1 MKFKQWME
9 NDAAKIAAKEI
20 IVNLLKSDE
29 DKSESEDNIMST
41 NTRDLSSEMQDKLLN
56 LGITQEIENAK
67 DIIKNGILVSDL
79 VKKF

>member
-41 NTRDLSSEMQDKLLN
+41 NTRDLSSEMQDELLN